1 MSKQFHH
8 NTWYRKVAGTESCIN
23 TAKKRSLTLSLDLVH
38 SQKSST
44 GKLVGPMLVDGAHDT
59 CPRLS
64 KKNTSAEWVQY
75 RSIHL
80 LRQQAKTENNV
91 PKTNRPLY

>member
-1 MSKQFHH
+1 MVSKSSRDRVM
-8 NTWYRKVAGTESCIN
+8 YEYS
-23 TAKKRSLTLSLDLVH
+23 KKKKSLTLSLDLVH

-80 LRQQAKTENNV
+80 LR
-91 PKTNRPLY
+91 